1 MANLKAI
8 RKRIQ
13 SVKNTQKIT
22 RAMKMVAA
30 ARLRRAQQA
39 IMQARPYALET
50 LDVLSSLAARAGE
63 EEVHPLLARREP
75 KNVMLVIITSDR
87 GLAGAFNTSINKA
100 AHKLLKQLEA
110 EGKTVS
116 IATIG
121 RKGRDYFS
129 RRGCT
134 MRHEFTGVFEK
145 LGPDKAHEIGHEIIA
160 AYTEAHLDAVYLV
173 YNQFKSVI
181 AQEVVMEPLLPIRP
195 MQMSGA
201 TPAHESVTDYIYEPN
216 KTAILNT
223 LLPMYV
229 NVEVYRALLESVA
242 SEHGARMTAMD
253 NATKNA
259 AEMLGKLTLKFNRAR
274 QAAITTELMEIIGG
288 SEALK
293 G

>member
-8 RKRIQ
+8 RTRIQ

-39 IMQARPYALET
+39 ILQARPYAQET
-50 LDVLSSLAARAGE
+50 LDVLSSLAARAGD
-63 EEVHPLLARREP
+63 EEVHPLLAKREP
-75 KNVMLVIITSDR
+75 KNVMLVVITSDR

-100 AHKLLKQLEA
+100 AFKLLKDLEA

-121 RKGRDYFS
+121 RKGRDFFS

-134 MRHEFTGVFEK
+134 MRHEFTGIFEQ
-145 LGPDKAHEIGHEIIA
+145 LGTEKAHEIGHEIIA

-173 YNQFKSVI
+173 YNEFKSAI
-181 AQEVVMEPLLPIRP
+181 AQQVVMEPLLPIKP
-195 MQMSGA
+195 MA
-201 TPAHESVTDYIYEPN
+201 TPAHESSGDYIYEPN
-216 KTAILNT
+216 KAAILDT

-229 NVEVYRALLESVA
+229 DVEIYRALLESVA

>member
-8 RKRIQ
+8 RKRIH

-50 LDVLSSLAARAGE
+50 LDVLSSVAARAGD
-63 EEVHPLLARREP
+63 EEVHPLLAKREP

-87 GLAGAFNTSINKA
+87 GLAGAFNTSITKA
-100 AHKLLKQLEA
+100 AYKLLKQLEG

-121 RKGRDYFS
+121 RKGRDFFA

-134 MRHEFTGVFEK
+134 MRHEFVGIFEQ
-145 LGPDKAHEIGHEIIA
+145 LGPAKAQEIGHEIIA
-160 AYTEAHLDAVYLV
+160 AYTEAQLDAVYLV
-173 YNQFKSVI
+173 YNEFKSVI
-181 AQEVVMEPLLPIRP
+181 AQEVVTEPLLPIKP
-195 MQMSGA
+195 L
-201 TPAHESVTDYIYEPN
+201 PASTLSNDSSADFIYEPN
-216 KTAILNT
+216 KKAILDT

-259 AEMLGKLTLKFNRAR
+259 AEMLGKLTLQFNRAR